1 MIVSYIGFAQN
12 AISGVV
18 SDSEGIPLPG
28 ATVVVEGTS
37 NGVTSDFD
45 GKYTIMANAGDTL
58 VFSYVGYNNQSVVVG
73 TSATVNVLLASANT
87 LNEVVVTGIT
97 TQERQRL
104 ASNIV
109 TIGGDKIEG
118 VALSSPDQA
127 LQGRVA
133 GLRVNTVSGSPGTP
147 VQIRIRGE
155 GSIAGSNAPLFVIDG
170 VPMINSN
177 QGQMLMGLGPLSMIN
192 SADIESMTV
201 LKDGSAT
208 APYGARGS
216 NGVIVITTKRGQA
229 GDVKFNFSSQYG
241 FQNYARGVRKNIT
254 GVQRLELGA
263 ETLMNTYGYTK
274 TQATDYVLANFFNY
288 SEWDR
293 RGRVDSDWDA
303 LTRVEDAPYQNY
315 DISASGGNATENFR
329 ISLGYKQQ
337 QGTTIGVNFESL
349 NAPLSII

>member
-1 MIVSYIGFAQN
+1 
-12 AISGVV
+12 
-18 SDSEGIPLPG
+18 
-28 ATVVVEGTS
+28 
-37 NGVTSDFD
+37 
-45 GKYTIMANAGDTL
+45 
-58 VFSYVGYNNQSVVVG
+58 
-73 TSATVNVLLASANT
+73 
-87 LNEVVVTGIT
+87 
-97 TQERQRL
+97 
-104 ASNIV
+104 
-109 TIGGDKIEG
+109 
-118 VALSSPDQA
+118 
-127 LQGRVA
+127 
-133 GLRVNTVSGSPGTP
+133 
-147 VQIRIRGE
+147 
-155 GSIAGSNAPLFVIDG
+155 
-170 VPMINSN
+170 
-177 QGQMLMGLGPLSMIN
+177 MLMGLGPLSMIN

-303 LTRVEDAPYQNY
+303 LTRVEDAP
-315 DISASGGNATENFR
+315 ISK
-329 ISLGYKQQ
+329 L
-337 QGTTIGVNFESL
+337 
-349 NAPLSII
+349 